1 MTEAL
6 VTAVS
11 PILYKSHLMREGGDA
26 PDSGSLRAGF
36 QYSENGASVLIPC
49 AALEARRSLD
59 CVFCS
64 PMYRYVL
71 AGARA
76 CRT

>member
-6 VTAVS
+6 VAAVFHLHK
-11 PILYKSHLMREGGDA
+11 PNLMREKRICTGLPLYA
-26 PDSGSLRAGF
+26 
-36 QYSENGASVLIPC
+36 SEISVQWNGASVLVLC
-49 AALEARRSLD
+49 AALEARRFLD

-64 PMYRYVL
+64 PMYHYVL
-71 AGARA
+71 AGART

>member
-1 MTEAL
+1 MTEAP
-6 VTAVS
+6 VATVF
-11 PILYKSHLMREGGDA
+11 HLPKPNLMKG
-26 PDSGSLRAGF
+26 SGYVQGLCFIRAGF
-36 QYSENGASVLIPC
+36 QYSENGASVLVLC
-49 AALEARRSLD
+49 AALEARRFLD

>member
-1 MTEAL
+1 MTEAPAATVL
-6 VTAVS
+6 HL
-11 PILYKSHLMREGGDA
+11 PKPNLMRG
-26 PDSGSLRAGF
+26 SGYALDFRFMRVRF
-36 QYSENGASVLIPC
+36 QYSENGASVLVLC
-49 AALEARRSLD
+49 AALEARRFLD